1 MQSSPYRFYGGKSI
15 MHNFVINR
23 IAHQMQMSNEIEFQI
38 FNFQRAIDTS
48 ERKNFDKML
57 RIDLVIKSDR
67 RKCILYI
74 SYAMLGCM
82 RDKILD
88 NLI

>member
-1 MQSSPYRFYGGKSI
+1 MQSSPYRFYGGRSI

-23 IAHQMQMSNEIEFQI
+23 IAHQMQMSNEIEFSL
-38 FNFQRAIDTS
+38 FNFQPMRA
-48 ERKNFDKML
+48 RKKNFDKML